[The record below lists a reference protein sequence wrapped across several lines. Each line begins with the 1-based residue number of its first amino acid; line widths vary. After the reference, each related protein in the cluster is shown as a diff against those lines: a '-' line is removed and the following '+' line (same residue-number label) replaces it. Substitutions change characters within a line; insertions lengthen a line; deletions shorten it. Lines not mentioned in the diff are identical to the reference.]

1 MKPCL
6 GHADLYDI
14 VLFDDAPTAQRQ
26 QAVHR
31 AAALCATC
39 PSQCGQKVTVDS
51 SPVELVLLEADWMP
65 AAREGRP
72 EPEPRTVPVR
82 RRKQDGPAVGQDYV
96 PTGRRVPAWAVM
108 AAELAAS
115 GHSLTDIAADL
126 CVTEDTARQLI
137 AIGRGEHLERTAA

>member
-14 VLFDDAPTAQRQ
+14 VLFDDAPTEQRQ

-39 PSQCGQKVTVDS
+39 PTPCEQKVTADS
-51 SPVELVLLEADWMP
+51 GPAELVLLEPDWMP

-72 EPEPRTVPVR
+72 EPEQRTFGGR
-82 RRKQDGPAVGQDYV
+82 HRKSDGPAVGREYV
-96 PTGRRVPAWAVM
+96 PTGRRASVWAAM
-108 AAELAAS
+108 AVERAAL
-115 GHSLTDIAADL
+115 GHTLLDIATDL

-137 AIGRGEHLERTAA
+137 AIGRGEHLEQPAA

>member
-14 VLFDDAPTAQRQ
+14 VLFDDAPSEQRQ

-39 PSQCGQKVTVDS
+39 PAQCGDKVTADS
-51 SPVELVLLEADWMP
+51 QPLELVLLDPEWMP
-65 AAREGRP
+65 PATEGRP
-72 EPEPRTVPVR
+72 EPEPVKAGGR
-82 RRKQDGPAVGQDYV
+82 RRKQDGPEVGQDYV
-96 PTGRRVPAWAVM
+96 PAGRRVSAWAVM
-108 AAELAAS
+108 AAERAS
-115 GHSLTDIAADL
+115 LGHCLSDIAAGL

-137 AIGRGEHLERTAA
+137 AIGRGEHLDRPAA

>member
-14 VLFDDAPTAQRQ
+14 VLFGDAPTEQRQ

-39 PSQCGQKVTVDS
+39 PSQCDQKVTADS
-51 SPVELVLLEADWMP
+51 GPVELVLLEPDWMP

-72 EPEPRTVPVR
+72 EPEPRTFGGR
-82 RRKQDGPAVGQDYV
+82 RRKPDGPAVGQDYV
-96 PTGRRVPAWAVM
+96 PTDRRISAWAAM
-108 AAELAAS
+108 AAERAAS
-115 GHSLTDIAADL
+115 GRSVPDIATDL
-126 CVTEDTARQLI
+126 CVSEDTARQLI
-137 AIGRGEHLERTAA
+137 AIGRGKHLEPQAA